1 MKPFKQGEINQTQY
15 QPTQGEV
22 MSFFSTPIF
31 RGELNLNHQS
41 IQSQI
46 GLLIEKSK
54 ERHGD
59 DDLKNYTTYFDEDL
73 RIEMEGQDW
82 YNDFANQIKDTY
94 ITLAKDLFGLEVDYL
109 TRHDIHLFAWA
120 NLYRKPHQHEV
131 HNHVNSFM
139 SGTYYV
145 KSTPDQPIKFWS
157 PNLMSQFSHM
167 SVDQPIEDKYEGATV
182 VGNNATESE
191 VHFFP
196 NNGQFLLWP
205 SYLQHA
211 VPVIAHDVPE
221 DYCRISISF
230 NLKHR
235 LKLDSNETG
244 DNMSYG
250 FLNE

>member
-1 MKPFKQGEINQTQY
+1 
-15 QPTQGEV
+15 
-22 MSFFSTPIF
+22 
-31 RGELNLNHQS
+31 
-41 IQSQI
+41 
-46 GLLIEKSK
+46 
-54 ERHGD
+54 
-59 DDLKNYTTYFDEDL
+59 
-73 RIEMEGQDW
+73 
-82 YNDFANQIKDTY
+82 
-94 ITLAKDLFGLEVDYL
+94 
-109 TRHDIHLFAWA
+109 
-120 NLYRKPHQHEV
+120 
-131 HNHVNSFM
+131 
-139 SGTYYV
+139 
-145 KSTPDQPIKFWS
+145 
-157 PNLMSQFSHM
+157 M

-221 DYCRISISF
+221 DYKRISISF

-244 DNMSYG
+244 DDMSYG